1 MSARTVTLKLRY
13 TDFHTITRSQTMTPT
28 HCDLKL
34 YRVLRNLYRKARTRD
49 LPIRLLGVALS
60 KLTLHNEQ
68 LELFDPDNEGR
79 CIAVDAVRDK
89 FGYDAVHVATTTLD
103 RGP

>member
-1 MSARTVTLKLRY
+1 
-13 TDFHTITRSQTMTPT
+13 MTPT

-34 YRVLRNLYRKARTRD
+34 YRVLRSLYRKARTRD

-60 KLTLHNEQ
+60 KLTLLDGQ

-79 CIAVDAVRDK
+79 CSAVDAVRDK
-89 FGYDAVHVATTTLD
+89 FGYHAVHVATTTLTD
-103 RGP
+103 QSQRDSGP